1 MTVLLVMAKAPV
13 PGAVK
18 TRLCPPASH
27 LQAARIAAAALLDSL
42 DTVRATPGVTPVLAL
57 HGRLA
62 DAEDAAELTAAIVGW
77 QILPQRGTDLGNRLA
92 NAHADVA
99 DAYSG
104 RPVLQ
109 IGMDTPQLTPAQL
122 DAAVHRL
129 TLSDAVLGPAIDGG
143 WWALG
148 LQNPRHAAVLR
159 TVPMSTAL
167 TGHHTIAALR
177 QGGVRV
183 DESLPLLQDVDEWAD
198 ALAVAASTSGGA
210 SGWST
215 DVIADG
221 RPERAA
227 AGLPGQPGGQDA
239 AHPEDRPA
247 RPGTGSRFARQVT
260 AVRRSLTSG
269 IPR

>member
-62 DAEDAAELTAAIVGW
+62 DAEEAAELTAATAGW
-77 QILPQRGTDLGNRLA
+77 QILPQRGTDLGDRLA

-99 DAYSG
+99 DDYPG

-109 IGMDTPQLTPAQL
+109 IGMDTPQLTSAQL
-122 DAAVHRL
+122 YAAVHRL
-129 TLSDAVLGPAIDGG
+129 TLTDAVLGPAIDGG

-148 LQNPRHAAVLR
+148 LHNPRYAAVLR
-159 TVPMSTAL
+159 AVPMSTAL
-167 TGHHTIAALR
+167 TGHHTIVALR
-177 QGGVRV
+177 NGGLRV
-183 DESLPLLQDVDEWAD
+183 DPLPLLRDVDEWAD
-198 ALAVAASTSGGA
+198 ALAVAASTSGDA
-210 SGWST
+210 STWST

-221 RPERAA
+221 RPGRPAAVLPER
-227 AGLPGQPGGQDA
+227 PGGQEA
-239 AHPEDRPA
+239 AHLEARPA
-247 RPGTGSRFARQVT
+247 RHGTGSRFARHVA
-260 AVRRSLTSG
+260 AVQRSLTPG

>member
-13 PGAVK
+13 PGTVK

-27 LQAARIAAAALLDSL
+27 VQAARIAAAALLDSL

-57 HGRLA
+57 DGRLA
-62 DAEDAAELTAAIVGW
+62 DAEEAAELTAAIDGW
-77 QILPQRGTDLGNRLA
+77 QILPQRGTNLGNRLA

-99 DAYSG
+99 DAYPG

-109 IGMDTPQLTPAQL
+109 IGMDTPQLTPAHL
-122 DAAVHRL
+122 DDAVHRL
-129 TLSDAVLGPAIDGG
+129 TLSDAVLGPAVDGG

-148 LQNPRHAAVLR
+148 LHNPRHAAVLA
-159 TVPMSTAL
+159 TVPMSTAS
-167 TGHHTIAALR
+167 TGRHTIAALR
-177 QGGVRV
+177 QRGLRV
-183 DESLPLLQDVDEWAD
+183 ESLPLLQDVDEWAD
-198 ALAVAASTSGGA
+198 ALAVAASTSGDA

-221 RPERAA
+221 CPGRAA
-227 AGLPGQPGGQDA
+227 AVLPGRSEGEDA
-239 AHPEDRPA
+239 VHPEA
-247 RPGTGSRFARQVT
+247 RPEQHGNGGRFARQVA
-260 AVRRSLTSG
+260 AVRRSLTLG